1 MLARRRFHNMQIWF
15 SLLFAVI
22 VVGGCSQNPV
32 ADSGDGEGGTTPS
45 TGIATKDETTASD
58 SNNKEKL
65 VVLDIQRNIAEWI
78 LSVNGRLMFEGS
90 DQWIKKIDELPPKG
104 QLTVAKVWLWR
115 SEKGSDAIQTENEFR
130 LSVDAWHRTTR

>member
-1 MLARRRFHNMQIWF
+1 MDTKCQR
-15 SLLFAVI
+15 
-22 VVGGCSQNPV
+22 
-32 ADSGDGEGGTTPS
+32 TP
-45 TGIATKDETTASD
+45 D
-58 SNNKEKL
+58 
-65 VVLDIQRNIAEWI
+65 V
-78 LSVNGRLMFEGS
+78 EGS